1 MVPTGSVTPD
11 TTFFTSATLASLY
24 GPTATLALLTVTVT
38 LLVIVAGLI
47 AEFRNAAALRRL
59 ASSGH
64 PQVAAPVES
73 AAPLESASP
82 VGSRQEAA

>member
-24 GPTATLALLTVTVT
+24 GPTATLALLTVAVT

-47 AEFRNAAALRRL
+47 AEFRNVAALRRM
-59 ASSGH
+59 ASSGD
-64 PQVAAPVES
+64 PPVAAPVES
-73 AAPLESASP
+73 ASPATSPAP
-82 VGSRQEAA
+82 SRQEAA